1 MFEYFDTNGD
11 EKVDSNEFL
20 CAMAFLSNT
29 NLDEK
34 AELIFDLYD
43 FDGSKYIS
51 RDELVI
57 LMTNALSSLNHM
69 NKQKPPTLTE
79 IENKVDEFFEKSD
92 TNRDNKITLKEFK
105 TYVKTDPNILKVL
118 FDNDIAKREDLG
130 KNLGNGELPEYDS
143 DLEREINPKELG
155 RSLKSQMAR
164 DGIDVKVKE
173 EGGELFEE

>member
-1 MFEYFDTNGD
+1 MT
-11 EKVDSNEFL
+11 
-20 CAMAFLSNT
+20 FLSNS

-57 LMTNALSSLNHM
+57 LMTNALTALNKM
-69 NKQKPPTLTE
+69 NQLKPPTLTE

-105 TYVKTDPNILKVL
+105 TYVKTD
-118 FDNDIAKREDLG
+118 
-130 KNLGNGELPEYDS
+130 
-143 DLEREINPKELG
+143 
-155 RSLKSQMAR
+155 
-164 DGIDVKVKE
+164 
-173 EGGELFEE
+173 

>member
-1 MFEYFDTNGD
+1 MQYFDTNGD

-20 CAMAFLSNT
+20 CAMTFLSNS

-57 LMTNALSSLNHM
+57 LMTNALTALNKM
-69 NKQKPPTLTE
+69 NQLKPPTLTE

-105 TYVKTDPNILKVL
+105 TYVKTDQQILTTL
-118 FDNDIAKREDLG
+118 FSYDIAKREDLG
-130 KNLGNGELPEYDS
+130 VNLGNGDLPVYDS
-143 DLEREINPKELG
+143 DLEREINPKEL
-155 RSLKSQMAR
+155 Q
-164 DGIDVKVKE
+164 
-173 EGGELFEE
+173 

>member
-1 MFEYFDTNGD
+1 MT
-11 EKVDSNEFL
+11 
-20 CAMAFLSNT
+20 FLSNS

-57 LMTNALSSLNHM
+57 LMTNALTALNSM
-69 NKQKPPTLTE
+69 NKQKAPTLTE

-105 TYVKTDPNILKVL
+105 TYVKTD
-118 FDNDIAKREDLG
+118 
-130 KNLGNGELPEYDS
+130 S
-143 DLEREINPKELG
+143 
-155 RSLKSQMAR
+155 
-164 DGIDVKVKE
+164 
-173 EGGELFEE
+173 

>member
-1 MFEYFDTNGD
+1 MT
-11 EKVDSNEFL
+11 
-20 CAMAFLSNT
+20 FLSNS

-57 LMTNALSSLNHM
+57 LMTNALTALNKM
-69 NKQKPPTLTE
+69 SQLKPPTLTE

-105 TYVKTDPNILKVL
+105 TYVKTD
-118 FDNDIAKREDLG
+118 
-130 KNLGNGELPEYDS
+130 
-143 DLEREINPKELG
+143 
-155 RSLKSQMAR
+155 Q
-164 DGIDVKVKE
+164 
-173 EGGELFEE
+173 

>member
-1 MFEYFDTNGD
+1 
-11 EKVDSNEFL
+11 
-20 CAMAFLSNT
+20 MAFLSNS

-57 LMTNALSSLNHM
+57 LMTNALTALNNM

-105 TYVKTDPNILKVL
+105 TYVKTD
-118 FDNDIAKREDLG
+118 
-130 KNLGNGELPEYDS
+130 
-143 DLEREINPKELG
+143 
-155 RSLKSQMAR
+155 Q
-164 DGIDVKVKE
+164 
-173 EGGELFEE
+173 